1 MKENQA
7 LTDEA
12 NDKILPL
19 IMLYY
24 LAHLITNKAKLS
36 WNQLF
41 DNSKEINDNEILSL
55 IFKLKELC
63 SCKIRPNQKLYR
75 ARAYKN
81 SEIKEIYNKS
91 HWQELYEKYN
101 ADTPE
106 FLQFNSAEKDM
117 ESFFKDVFILDK
129 FCGSKNILNNWI
141 KKNKNVK
148 FWGFDANESGRNYK
162 NNIEGRLNQAHEH
175 HLYLAYDI
183 NTAIAEIRPINQQ
196 QVSVPT
202 INIQKELNV
211 FDLTKKFE
219 IDDGTKDSD
228 YVIFYEVARMCSMPN
243 FNDNTYYKPTQKI
256 SSYIKSLGFDGIIYP
271 SALRDKGK
279 NVLIFEF
286 DNPDLDNEYFK
297 IVSSNVYM
305 VSNKIT
311 ATKVLPLKNI
321 NNKPFN

>member
-1 MKENQA
+1 MKESQV

-41 DNSKEINDNEILSL
+41 DNSKEISDNEILSL

-63 SCKIRPNQKLYR
+63 SCKISPKQKLYR
-75 ARAYKN
+75 ARAYN

-91 HWQELYEKYN
+91 YWHELYETYN

-129 FCGSKNILNNWI
+129 FCSSKNILKNWI

-183 NTAIAEIRPINQQ
+183 DTAIAEIRPINQQ
-196 QVSVPT
+196 QVSVAT

-219 IDDGTKDSD
+219 IGDGTKDTE
-228 YVIFYEVARMCSMPN
+228 YVVFSEVARMCSMPN
-243 FNDNTYYKPTQKI
+243 FNDSTYYKPTQKI

-297 IVSSNVYM
+297 IVSSDVYM
-305 VSNKIT
+305 VSNEIT
-311 ATKVLPLKNI
+311 AKKVLPLKNI
-321 NNKPFN
+321 NNNPFY